1 MFAGMSLAEIVR
13 QFWPTLLSSC
23 LIVIPQIVVF
33 IVLFLRLLFK
43 QNKPNAP
50 APQCGV
56 AGIIYTE
63 ESKVLLTAK
72 LTFPTSTLQIV
83 KKLIS
88 TTSTITAVHPA

>member
-1 MFAGMSLAEIVR
+1 LPSNFTAFRVSV
-13 QFWPTLLSSC
+13 
-23 LIVIPQIVVF
+23 IVI
-33 IVLFLRLLFK
+33 VLSLVRSPK
-43 QNKPNAP
+43 NKPNAP

-56 AGIIYTE
+56 AGITYTE

-88 TTSTITAVHPA
+88 TTSTITAVRPA